1 MLSEPEYILG
11 VRGGSHSLMLLEPES
26 ILGVMGGEPEF
37 MLPEP
42 ESKLSCENWVS
53 PSPQTLDFGLGLDNK
68 SACYFSKER
77 RKTHVTPGSSLK

>member
-1 MLSEPEYILG
+1 
-11 VRGGSHSLMLLEPES
+11 
-26 ILGVMGGEPEF
+26 